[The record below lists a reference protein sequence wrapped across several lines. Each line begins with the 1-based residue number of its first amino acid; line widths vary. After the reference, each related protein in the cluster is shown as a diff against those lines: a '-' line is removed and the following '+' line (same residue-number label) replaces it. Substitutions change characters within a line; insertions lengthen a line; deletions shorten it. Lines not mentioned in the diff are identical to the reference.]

1 MVLEDKGAPRA
12 EGASSRSCG
21 QGLRH
26 EPQVTPGPESEMCW
40 GCNCLVVVSLLS
52 LQGVS
57 SNSGIVC
64 YGYAAEGR
72 PYVIG
77 GTGDPGGWRGERPN

>member
-1 MVLEDKGAPRA
+1 MEDKGPPHA
-12 EGASSRSCG
+12 EGASSSSCG
-21 QGLRH
+21 QELQH
-26 EPQVTPGPESEMCW
+26 EPQVTPGTESEMCC
-40 GCNCLVVVSLLS
+40 GCNCLVVLSLLL

-64 YGYAAEGR
+64 YGYAADGR

-77 GTGDPGGWRGERPN
+77 GAGDPGGWRGARPN